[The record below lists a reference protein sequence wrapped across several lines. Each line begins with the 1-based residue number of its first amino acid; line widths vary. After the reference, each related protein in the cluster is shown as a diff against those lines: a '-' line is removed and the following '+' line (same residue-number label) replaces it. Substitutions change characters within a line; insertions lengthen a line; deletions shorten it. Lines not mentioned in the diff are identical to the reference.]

1 MDQHALHRE
10 LQSNLKAIRRFAYSL
25 SGTMADADDLLQ
37 ATVLRILER
46 GVPADVVLTR
56 WAFRVCRN
64 LWIDQLRMQGTRA
77 IWAREQ
83 EDVGERLLDGER
95 VAESSVTFGEVQQA
109 MQALPEDQRV
119 LLALVAV
126 EGLSYREAADVL
138 DIPMGTVMSRMSR
151 ARAAMAARFDQG
163 TAAGTD

>member
-95 VAESSVTFGEVQQA
+95 VAESSVTFGEVKKEMKGRYPRHPWPDDPWSA
-109 MQALPEDQRV
+109 TATHRAKPR
-119 LLALVAV
+119 
-126 EGLSYREAADVL
+126 
-138 DIPMGTVMSRMSR
+138 GT
-151 ARAAMAARFDQG
+151 
-163 TAAGTD
+163 